1 MDKKTEKQEGNQ
13 YDKIVKENI
22 MAVIPALMEKV
33 LSISAVKI
41 EVIKEKLQHTKER
54 EADVLRIVTDN
65 QGNKFVLHIE
75 FQVADESMINRMGE
89 YYFMLRRIY
98 DLPIRQFVIFLGAE
112 IPRMKSIMD
121 DDRNHFEFQLL
132 AINQQDY
139 HKFLSSNRPEEIIFG
154 ILGNFGQ
161 EQQEKAVLEIL
172 NRIDETS
179 KDHSTFNRHFQQ
191 LRILAKLRN
200 LEPIIDKVMDS
211 IAKYMKDENDI
222 LFIVGKKQEQER
234 FIAYL
239 LQEGNKTFDQI
250 AIITGASVDFVKR
263 VKKKLFGDN

>member
-1 MDKKTEKQEGNQ
+1 MGKKTNKQEGNQ

-33 LSISAVKI
+33 LNISAVKV

-54 EADVLRIVTDN
+54 EADVLRIITDN
-65 QGNKFVLHIE
+65 ERNKFVLHIE

-89 YYFMLRRIY
+89 YYFMLRRLY
-98 DLPIRQFVIFLGAE
+98 NLPIRQFVVFLGAE
-112 IPRMKSIMD
+112 IPKMQALMND
-121 DDRNHFEFQLL
+121 DGNLFSFQLL
-132 AINQQDY
+132 AINQEDY
-139 HKFLSSNRPEEIIFG
+139 HKFLNSNRPEEIIFG

-179 KDHSTFNRHFQQ
+179 NNHSAFNRHFQQ

-222 LFIVGKKQEQER
+222 LFIVGKKQEQEK
-234 FIAYL
+234 FVIYL
-239 LQEGNKTFDQI
+239 LREGNKTLNQI
-250 AIITGASVDFVKR
+250 ADITGASIDFVKR
-263 VKKKLFGDN
+263 VKRKILGDN

>member
-1 MDKKTEKQEGNQ
+1 MGKKTNKQEGNQ

-54 EADVLRIVTDN
+54 EADVLRIITDN
-65 QGNKFVLHIE
+65 RSNRFVLHLE

-89 YYFMLRRIY
+89 YYFMLRRLY
-98 DLPIRQFVIFLGAE
+98 HLPIRQFVIFLGAE
-112 IPRMKSIMD
+112 TPRMQSIMNND
-121 DDRNHFEFQLL
+121 GNLYKFKLL
-132 AINQQDY
+132 AINQEDY
-139 HKFLSSNRPEEIIFG
+139 HKFLNSNRYEEIIFC
-154 ILGNFGQ
+154 ILGNFCL
-161 EQQEKAVLEIL
+161 EHQEKAVLEIL

-239 LQEGNKTFDQI
+239 LQEGNKTLDQI
-250 AIITGASVDFVKR
+250 SSITGASVDFVKR
-263 VKKKLFGDN
+263 VRAKLLGNN